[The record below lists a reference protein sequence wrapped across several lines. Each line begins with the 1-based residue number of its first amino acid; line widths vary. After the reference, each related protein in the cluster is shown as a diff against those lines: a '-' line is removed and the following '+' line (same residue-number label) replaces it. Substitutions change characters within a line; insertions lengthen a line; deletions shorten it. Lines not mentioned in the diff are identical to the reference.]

1 MSLYTGMPVYILVY
15 NRPINEDD
23 DGIPTHT
30 HIYIDADLWCISIGM
45 SRHTIGKQVFRFLQ
59 SSAVYLLSNLMWLSS
74 FIISLCIYIYT
85 CVWVCVCVCYTC
97 HAPRYLGLC
106 AQLQQAQQPERFLQ
120 CFFHADDSA
129 VGPECRCLGPTVCHG
144 NRKSCF
150 EEGKFHGIPISQ
162 DLPIKKKTYLS
173 LRVFRWYSHWQMAR
187 SGHPA
192 RHCWTVGQAGQAAP
206 KFWRQNPL
214 SKMHHNASMYIMGI
228 WWVYNQYN
236 QSSLVTT
243 GWPGCWC
250 HDSWLS
256 QRVWRSEP
264 NLCTEIREGKQM
276 NEHLNAMDL

>member
-1 MSLYTGMPVYILVY
+1 MMTGYP
-15 NRPINEDD
+15 
-23 DGIPTHT
+23 HT

-162 DLPIKKKTYLS
+162 DLPIKKKPIFLS
-173 LRVFRWYSHWQMAR
+173 ECSDDIPIGKWQGRVILQGTVELWGKPGKLHQNFGGKILYQKCIIMHLCISWGYGGCITSITNPHWWPLVDLAAGVTIADWAKEFDVQSPICVQKFEKGNKWMNIWMPWIYRW
-187 SGHPA
+187 
-192 RHCWTVGQAGQAAP
+192 
-206 KFWRQNPL
+206 
-214 SKMHHNASMYIMGI
+214 
-228 WWVYNQYN
+228 
-236 QSSLVTT
+236 
-243 GWPGCWC
+243 
-250 HDSWLS
+250 
-256 QRVWRSEP
+256 
-264 NLCTEIREGKQM
+264 
-276 NEHLNAMDL
+276 MDG